1 MSDDTKADPTAAPES
16 SPADELVLRIFA
28 DPNVFA
34 DPHPL
39 YRSLREIAP
48 VYESALTSTW
58 ILSRYEDCRALLRDN
73 RAGAAEPGAET
84 PQSSLSSAR
93 RRERDPEM
101 RSILFMNPPDHTR
114 IRSLVSRAFTPRRVD
129 RLRPEVETI
138 ADSLIDDFASDGPV
152 NLLDAM
158 AFPLPANVISALVG
172 VPVEERDWL
181 RPLVGNLTASLE
193 LTASE
198 ETLSDAEESA
208 ETVRAYLADL
218 VAKRRADP
226 GDDLLSGMIAASDGD
241 DRLSENEIIANT
253 MVIYAAGFETT
264 THLICNTVLN
274 LLRHPDQL
282 AMLRA
287 DRSLV
292 PRAIEEVLR
301 FDPPVQIDGRT
312 AFEDLEFGGRTIPA
326 GHSVITMLAGANRD
340 PEIYDDPDRFDITR
354 HDQPPVMSFGS
365 GIHYC
370 LGASLARLE
379 GQVVLERLLDR
390 FGEWTL
396 SEEPPWRPQ
405 IVIRG
410 VERLDVTFS
419 SGG

>member
-1 MSDDTKADPTAAPES
+1 MSEDTAAVRVDPPAL
-16 SPADELVLRIFA
+16 SPADELALKIFA
-28 DPNVFA
+28 DPASIA

-39 YRSLREIAP
+39 YRKLREIAP
-48 VYESALTSTW
+48 VHQSALTSTW
-58 ILSRYEDCRALLRDN
+58 ILSRYEDCRSLLRDN
-73 RAGAAEPGAET
+73 RAGAAEPGIAAPEST
-84 PQSSLSSAR
+84 LSNASR
-93 RRERDPEM
+93 RDRDPEL

-114 IRSLVSRAFTPRRVD
+114 IRSLLSRAFTPRRVE
-129 RLRPEVETI
+129 RLRPEVEAI
-138 ADSLIDDFASDGPV
+138 ADTLIDSFASDGPV
-152 NLLDAM
+152 NLLDAL

-172 VPVEERDWL
+172 VPVERRDWL
-181 RPLVGNLTASLE
+181 RPLVAKLTASLE

-198 ETLSDAEESA
+198 QMVSDAEESS
-208 ETVRAYLADL
+208 ETVRSYLSEL
-218 VAKRRADP
+218 MVERRADP
-226 GDDLLSGMIAASDGD
+226 GDDLLSAMIAASDGE
-241 DRLSENEIIANT
+241 DRLSENEILSNT

-274 LLRHPDQL
+274 LLRHPEQL
-282 AMLRA
+282 EMLRR

-292 PRAIEEVLR
+292 PGAIEEVLR

-326 GHSVITMLAGANRD
+326 GHMVMTMLAGANRD
-340 PEIYDDPDRFDITR
+340 PEVYDDPDRFDITR
-354 HDQPPVMSFGS
+354 RDQPPVMSFGS

-390 FGEWTL
+390 FDEWTL
-396 SEEPPWRPQ
+396 AEEPPWRPQ

-410 VERLDVTFS
+410 VERLDVMFS
-419 SGG
+419 